1 MAAGGV
7 LGGGEEFPLQA
18 ARPTPTRGSMDSAKT
33 REAKG
38 FLKRQLNEVRDLGL
52 SIALDELRV
61 SLSEVLLSLPN
72 EPAG

>member
-1 MAAGGV
+1 
-7 LGGGEEFPLQA
+7 
-18 ARPTPTRGSMDSAKT
+18 MDSAKT